1 MLLVSLAIHDILI
14 VFLKIPHKKLIGT
27 LSYVIPFYIL
37 ALDTGNI
44 AISNSGEA
52 KCCRSS
58 KQYVIYRFT
67 EKSSFISYNQFLFF

>member
-1 MLLVSLAIHDILI
+1 MLLISLAIHDILT

-27 LSYVIPFYIL
+27 LSYVMSFF
-37 ALDTGNI
+37 I

-52 KCCRSS
+52 KCCMSS

-67 EKSSFISYNQFLFF
+67 EKSGFISYNQLLFFYKRYCF